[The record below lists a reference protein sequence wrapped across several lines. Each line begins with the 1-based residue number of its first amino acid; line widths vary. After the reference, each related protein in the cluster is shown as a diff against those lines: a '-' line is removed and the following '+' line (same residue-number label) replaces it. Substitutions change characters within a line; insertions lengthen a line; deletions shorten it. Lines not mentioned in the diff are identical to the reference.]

1 MLGLHQELM
10 LLAINDEGA
19 IEYTAG
25 TSTFRL
31 AIVGSCLVELAL
43 RGKID
48 VDLDEVR
55 LRSRDMTGDVA
66 LDLVLESLTEH
77 STPQRL
83 QFWLSSL
90 QDVAQEITQLALQ
103 SLCDLAILEL
113 RESRFLW
120 VLSTRRYPVI
130 DGTEKKE
137 AKLRI
142 MEVLLSDSIPSPED
156 SVLIGLAHAG
166 GLLEAFLTTREIARL
181 EDRLEQVSNLDL
193 TAGLVGQAIQ
203 EEQEAIAQ
211 AMLNPHTPFNMR
223 R

>member
-1 MLGLHQELM
+1 MLALHQEML

-31 AIVGSCLVELAL
+31 ALVGACLVELAL
-43 RGKID
+43 KEKID

-55 LRSRDMTGDVA
+55 LRSSEKTGDLA
-66 LDLVLESLTEH
+66 LDLIIERLAEH

-83 QFWLSSL
+83 QFWLSTL
-90 QDVAQEITQLALQ
+90 QETAQTITQLTLQ
-103 SLCDLAILEL
+103 SLCDRGILEL

-120 VLSTRRYPVI
+120 VLSTRRYPI
-130 DGTEKKE
+130 TDGTEKKE

-142 MEVLLSDSIPSPED
+142 MEVLLGDEIPSPED

-181 EDRLEQVSNLDL
+181 EDRLTQVANLDL

-211 AMLNPHTPFNMR
+211 AMLTAPYPI
-223 R
+223 